1 MDGIVPF
8 GNATYIFRKNM
19 TALIWIILPE
29 QNA

>member
-8 GNATYIFRKNM
+8 GNATYIFRENM
-19 TALIWIILPE
+19 IALIWIILSE